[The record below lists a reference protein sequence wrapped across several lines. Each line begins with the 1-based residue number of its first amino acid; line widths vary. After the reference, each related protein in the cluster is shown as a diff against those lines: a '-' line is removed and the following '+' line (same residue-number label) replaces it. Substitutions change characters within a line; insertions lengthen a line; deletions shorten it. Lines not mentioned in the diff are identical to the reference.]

1 MSVKNGIYGWA
12 GSILRINLTTGE
24 ISTEDTLPK
33 YRPYIGGMG
42 IGYKVILDEVPLTTK
57 AFDEENKVIFSVG
70 PLTASGVPCSGR
82 TTITSLSSWSKG
94 LSILDAHMG
103 GHFAHNIKYAG
114 YDAIVIE
121 GKSDKPVYIKIEDE
135 KVTLVDAAHVW
146 GKGTFDSNKI
156 IAKECGDEFDV
167 CSIGIAGENLVHMS
181 TIITSRGNS
190 GGAGMAAI
198 LGSKKVKALAIRGTG
213 AVAIARPQELK
224 LLSNYMIKDL
234 VGGNNNH
241 NVPRVPQSWAEYSAT
256 VNNRWQGAPGRKWQ
270 KAPHGPVDTGEQPS
284 GVINVAAYRC
294 TKGVQEFGEIAL
306 RYLVKQGGCSSCPV
320 RCYSEYEMDVLAD
333 YDLPTHASNACI
345 PMSGQNGLFMGHKHD
360 FEIEGD
366 ANIILAGA
374 GSRAM
379 DDYGVDNNYGNLN
392 RDFIR
397 LYQSG
402 LLREHMTEEEWNEV
416 PWDLMEAGDPRW
428 LVEFWKRMASNKGV
442 WAELT
447 QGSYFLYKSWG
458 LDDAS
463 KNSAGLNFFDDVNSN
478 NTNVAYNGYPKHHSA
493 EDAWQSGVLYNLMYN
508 RDCMD
513 HVLTNFVRSGSPYEE
528 VIKPVMEEYF
538 GEGVVDPPKAYT
550 PINDAKIRLAKWA
563 FLEKQWHDSATLCNW
578 MYPMTLSTSPKRR
591 YRGDLE
597 LDSKYMSA
605 VIGETYTFDDQMFD
619 MERISHMLRGITAIS
634 FAINE
639 NSHNLRLDHD
649 AITAWNFDKDP
660 DIPVFTEG
668 TDKMDREDMEK
679 AKTMFY
685 EAMGWNPDTG
695 IPTRETLQKY
705 GLDDLAAKMD
715 EYGLL

>member
-1 MSVKNGIYGWA
+1 MSVKNGINGWA
-12 GSILRINLTTGE
+12 GSILRINLSTGA
-24 ISTEDTLPK
+24 ITTEDTLPK
-33 YRPYIGGMG
+33 FRPYVGGMG

-57 AFDEENKVIFSVG
+57 AFDEANKVIFAVG
-70 PLTASGVPCSGR
+70 PLTASGAPCSGR

-103 GHFAHNIKYAG
+103 GHFAHNLKYAG
-114 YDAIVIE
+114 YDAIIIE
-121 GKSDKPVYIKIEDE
+121 GKSDKHVYIKIDDD
-135 KVTLVDAAHVW
+135 KVTLEDASEVW
-146 GKGTFDSNKI
+146 GKGTFESNKLV
-156 IAKECGDEFDV
+156 AKACGAEFDV
-167 CSIGIAGENLVHMS
+167 CSIGIAGENLVPMS

-198 LGSKKVKALAIRGTG
+198 LGSKGVKALAIRGTG
-213 AVAIARPQELK
+213 AVKIARPQELK

-241 NVPRVPQSWAEYSAT
+241 NVPRVPQTWAEYSAT
-256 VNNRWQGAPGRKWQ
+256 VNNRWQGAPGRAWE

-284 GVINVAAYRC
+284 GQINVAAFRC

-306 RYLVKQGGCSSCPV
+306 KYLVKQGGCSSCPV
-320 RCYSEYEMDVLAD
+320 RCYSEYQMDVLAD
-333 YDLPTHASNACI
+333 YDLPTHTSDTCI
-345 PMSGQNGLFMGHKHD
+345 PMSGQNGLFMGYKHD
-360 FEIEGD
+360 FEVEGD

-397 LYQSG
+397 LYKSG
-402 LLREHMTEEEWNEV
+402 LLKEHMTEEEWNEV
-416 PWDLMEAGDPRW
+416 PWELMEAGDPRW

-442 WAELT
+442 WADIAS
-447 QGSYFLYKSWG
+447 GSYFLYKKWG

-463 KNSAGLNFFDDVNSN
+463 KNSAGLNFYDDIDSN
-478 NTNVAYNGYPKHHSA
+478 NTNVTYNGYPKHHSA
-493 EDAWQSGVLYNLMYN
+493 EDAWQSGLLYNLMYN

-513 HVLTNFVRSGSPYEE
+513 HVLTNFVRSGSPFEE

-538 GEGVVDPPKAYT
+538 GEGVVDPPKNYT

-578 MYPMTLSTSPKRR
+578 MYPMTLATSPKRR

-597 LDSKYMSA
+597 LDAKYMSA
-605 VIGETYTFDDQMFD
+605 VLGVEYTYEDQMFD

-639 NSHNLRLDHD
+639 GSKNLRLDHD
-649 AITAWNFDKDP
+649 AIPAWNFDKDP

-685 EAMGWNPDTG
+685 EAMGWNTETG
-695 IPTRETLQKY
+695 VPTRETLHKF

-715 EYGLL
+715 EYDLL